1 MTLSRSTRTQTAHDR
16 LTILTTI
23 AYLAV
28 EAENCGNLDVAAILR
43 SSFAGGLESSVQ
55 SAPRDLNPDT
65 MFATWDFLRGFLA
78 ASPQV
83 QNAIVGLLEHNE
95 RRNGA

>member
-1 MTLSRSTRTQTAHDR
+1 MTLSTTTRTQAAHDR
-16 LTILTTI
+16 LTILTSI

-28 EAENCGNLDVAAILR
+28 EAENCGDVDLAAILR

-55 SAPRDLNPDT
+55 SAPRNLNPDT

-83 QNAIVGLLEHNE
+83 QNAIVALLEQNA
-95 RRNGA
+95 RRNAA